1 MGAVIARVIF
11 DNNPIPSSLTVSVT
25 FPQPF
30 SHLLDVHVIIGD
42 SIKLYKMVAGLEAEI
57 GQSER
62 QSWDKLAWLTKDW

>member
-1 MGAVIARVIF
+1 MLLGFVNYPYHLFI
-11 DNNPIPSSLTVSVT
+11 VSVT

-42 SIKLYKMVAGLEAEI
+42 SSKLYKMVAGLEAEV

-62 QSWDKLAWLTKDW
+62 QSWDKLTWLTKDW